1 MKKLF
6 AIVLTGMLLVAG
18 CGTTKPAAAPSSS
31 GGSGSS
37 STSAPATPKVDFP
50 TKTVT
55 LVAHTAPGGGA
66 DVFARQSG
74 KALQNVLGKTV
85 VIDNRSGGSGAIA
98 LQYAAEAKPDGY
110 TVLSITDTMIITPL
124 NNQIPKD
131 LTAFKPVSRLVVD
144 PNVLYVKADSKWTL
158 DSMLE
163 AITKGSANVKWA
175 ASQAG
180 TPETMAMET
189 LISKY
194 KAKINSVMMGDGSKA
209 ITAVL
214 SGDCEASIAE
224 VAEILPQLQAKQL
237 KVLAVFNSQRIPA
250 MNDIPTMAEKGYPDL
265 VLDKFRGYAVPKDTP
280 DEIVK
285 ILEDSFKKVLEDP
298 DYKKTYTNNMQIPA
312 YQGSADLQKTI
323 DAKRATYKTA
333 FGK

>member
-6 AIVLTGMLLVAG
+6 AILVAGMLLVAG

-31 GGSGSS
+31 GGSS
-37 STSAPATPKVDFP
+37 SAPATAKVDFP
-50 TKTVT
+50 SKTVT

-98 LQYAAEAKPDGY
+98 LQYAADAKSDGH
-110 TVLSITDTMIITPL
+110 TVLAITDTMIITPL

-131 LTAFKPVSRLVVD
+131 LSSFKPVARLVVD

-163 AITKGSANVKWA
+163 AITKGSTNVKWA
-175 ASQAG
+175 SSQAG
-180 TPETMAMET
+180 TPETMAT
-189 LISKY
+189 DILINKY

-224 VAEILPQLQAKQL
+224 VAEILPQIEAKQL
-237 KVLAVFNSQRIPA
+237 KVLAVFNSQRIPS
-250 MNDIPTMAEKGYPDL
+250 MNDIPTMSEKGYPDL

-280 DEIVK
+280 DDVVK
-285 ILEDSFKKVLEDP
+285 ILEDSFKKVLDDP
-298 DYKKTYTNNMQIPA
+298 DYKKIYTNNKQIPSFLGA
-312 YQGSADLQKTI
+312 ADFQKSI
-323 DAKRATYKTA
+323 DAKRAIYKTA

>member
-6 AIVLTGMLLVAG
+6 AILLTGMLLVVG
-18 CGTTKPAAAPSSS
+18 CGTTKPATTPTSS
-31 GGSGSS
+31 GGSSS
-37 STSAPATPKVDFP
+37 GTSAPAATKVDFP

-98 LQYAAEAKPDGY
+98 LQYGAEAKPDGY
-110 TVLSITDTMIITPL
+110 TVLAITDTMIITPL
-124 NNQIPKD
+124 SNQIPKD
-131 LTAFKPVSRLVVD
+131 LSYFKPVARLVID
-144 PNVLYVKADSKWTL
+144 PSVLYVKADSKWTL
-158 DSMLE
+158 DSLLD
-163 AITKGSANVKWA
+163 AIKNGTANVKWA

-180 TPETMAMET
+180 TPETMAIDT
-189 LISKY
+189 LIKKY
-194 KAKINSVMMGDGSKA
+194 NSKINSVMMGDGSKA

-214 SGDCEASIAE
+214 SGDVEASIAE
-224 VAEILPQLQAKQL
+224 VAEIRPQLDAKQL

-250 MNDIPTMAEKGYPDL
+250 MKDVPTMVEKGFPDL
-265 VLDKFRGYAVPKDTP
+265 VLDKFRGFAVPKDTP
-280 DEIVK
+280 DNIVK
-285 ILEDSFKKVLEDP
+285 VLEDSFKKVLDDP
-298 DYKKTYTNNMQIPA
+298 DYKKIYDSNMQIPA
-312 YQGSADLQKTI
+312 FQGSVDLQKTL
-323 DAKRATYKTA
+323 DAKKATYKEA